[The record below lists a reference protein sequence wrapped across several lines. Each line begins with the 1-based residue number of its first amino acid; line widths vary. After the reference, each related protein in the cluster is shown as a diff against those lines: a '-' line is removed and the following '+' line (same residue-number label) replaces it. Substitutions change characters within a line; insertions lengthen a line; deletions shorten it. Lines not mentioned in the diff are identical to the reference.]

1 MSLLTVE
8 QARSIMV
15 SAIMPLGSEAVPL
28 SEADGRWLT
37 ETITAGRD
45 QPPFSASA
53 MDGWAIREADAVTG
67 RELLITGESAAGHGL
82 RDPVQPGQA
91 VRIFTGAPLPLGA
104 ERVVL
109 QEDTDRKDDHV
120 TITGALGTARH
131 IRPRGGDF
139 VTGQALLAPGQR
151 VDPWHIALAAAS
163 GHDRLICGRR
173 PRIKILATG
182 SELVEPG
189 QPVGHDQIFNSGTP
203 SIAAFVRR
211 HGGIAGFRPAM
222 GDRLEAIEAEMATD
236 DYDLLVTIGG
246 ASVGDHDLV
255 KPAALRLDA
264 EILVNKV
271 ALKPGKPVWFARFPD
286 GRPVLGLPG
295 NPASGRVCAEL
306 FLAPVIAALQSGVA
320 KVPMELIPLAAPMAG
335 NGPRDHYVRA
345 EVIVT
350 EDGQRRVRPFPD
362 QDSSLVTVMAAA
374 NALIRRP
381 PHAPAMGAGERV
393 QVLAAGV

>member
-15 SAIMPLGSEAVPL
+15 SATAPLGSEAVPL
-28 SEADGRWLT
+28 AEADGRWLT
-37 ETITAGRD
+37 EAIAAERD
-45 QPPFSASA
+45 QPPFAASA
-53 MDGWAIREADAVTG
+53 MDGWAIRDADAVTG

-82 RDPVQPGQA
+82 RDTVQPGQA
-91 VRIFTGAPLPLGA
+91 ARIFTGAPLPPGA

-109 QEDTDRKDDHV
+109 QEDTERQGDHV
-120 TITGALGTARH
+120 ILTGTPGTARH

-139 VTGQALLAPGQR
+139 VTGQTLLSPGQR
-151 VDPWHIALAAAS
+151 INPWQIALAAAS

-189 QPVGHDQIFNSGTP
+189 QPVDQDQIFNSGTP

-211 HGGIAGFRPAM
+211 HGGIVGLRPAM

-320 KVPMELIPLAAPMAG
+320 DVAMELLPLAGPMPA

-345 EVIVT
+345 EVVIA
-350 EDGQRRVRPFPD
+350 EDGQRRVRAFSD

-381 PHAPAMGAGERV
+381 PHAPA
-393 QVLAAGV
+393 LAAGEGVETLATGL